1 MADEELSFSG
11 VLQVREGE
19 FLRYGEVRWREG
31 VKVSD
36 VILFIIKFYFFF
48 GFFCFFFFGDGI
60 NLFILF
66 KFLYLNYLGSKAL
79 LIIGVKNGFLIFC
92 WDTL

>member
-1 MADEELSFSG
+1 M
-11 VLQVREGE
+11 
-19 FLRYGEVRWREG
+19 
-31 VKVSD
+31 
-36 VILFIIKFYFFF
+36 ILFIIKFNFFF

-79 LIIGVKNGFLIFC
+79 LIIGVKNGF
-92 WDTL
+92 